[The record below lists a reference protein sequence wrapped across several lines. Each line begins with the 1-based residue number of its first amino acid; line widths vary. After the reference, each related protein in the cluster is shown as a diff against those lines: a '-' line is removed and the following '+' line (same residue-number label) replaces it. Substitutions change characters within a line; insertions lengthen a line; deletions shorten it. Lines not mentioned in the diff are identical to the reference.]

1 MRIKFIACLLAIL
14 TLPVTAFAEDPVG
27 TVARLEG
34 DATAARN
41 GLIRTLDPGS
51 EIFLSEIISTGSETR
66 LEIVLVDETSIILSD
81 RTIASVSDFAY
92 QPEENKGNAAIRLL
106 TGAFRAVTGKIG
118 QLADREIVFQTPVAT
133 IGIRGTD
140 FFGGLEGRKLGV
152 ALLDDSALNV
162 ENDAGGVDLAGQFQG
177 TDVEPGMAPEEPHEW
192 PEWRIR
198 QSIAKVTF
206 FDRSMMDFDP
216 FQNRTRRPD

>member
-1 MRIKFIACLLAIL
+1 MRKTFIACFLAIL
-14 TLPVTAFAEDPVG
+14 TLPLTAFAEDPVG
-27 TVARLEG
+27 KVARLEG
-34 DATAARN
+34 DATAARD
-41 GLIRTLDPGS
+41 GLIRSLDPGS
-51 EIFLSEIISTGSETR
+51 EIYLSEIISTGSETR
-66 LEIVLVDETSIILSD
+66 LEIMLLDETSIILSD

-92 QPEENKGNAAIRLL
+92 LPEENKGNAAIRLL
-106 TGAFRAVTGKIG
+106 TGAFRAVTGKIAS
-118 QLADREIVFQTPVAT
+118 LEDREVVFQTPVAT

-177 TDVEPGMAPEEPHEW
+177 TDVEPGMPPSEPHQW
-192 PEWRIR
+192 PEWRIQ
-198 QSIAKVTF
+198 QSIDKVTF